1 METKFQT
8 SFIPKKTPVTMGV
21 SGSSPAVRKQKS
33 SILMTLAT
41 ILFLLSLVAAAGS
54 YGWKY
59 YLISAQAD
67 YKKQLAQRKEQFNL
81 DLIEQLKQVNIKIT
95 LARQLMTNHVA
106 LSQIFDVVSRL
117 TAEKV
122 RFFNMDVSA
131 TQLEGISN
139 SEYKINLHGNGLNYS
154 TVAFQSD
161 VLAQLEQLGLRK
173 IVKNPIL
180 SDPSQDEKGSVSFN
194 FSASIDP
201 NSVSYEKLVIGSGV
215 SDIAPPASSQ

>member
-8 SFIPKKTPVTMGV
+8 SFIPKKIPTPIGV
-21 SGSSPAVRKQKS
+21 SGSSPAARKQKS

-41 ILFLLSLVAAAGS
+41 ILFLLSLVAAVGS

-67 YKKQLAQRKEQFNL
+67 YKKQLNQRKEQFNL

-95 LARQLMTNHVA
+95 LARQLMSNHVA
-106 LSQIFDVVSRL
+106 LSQIFDIVSRL

-122 RFFNMDVSA
+122 RFFDMDVSA
-131 TQLEGISN
+131 TQLEGVSN
-139 SEYKINLHGNGLNYS
+139 SEYKISLRGNGINYS

-180 SDPSQDEKGSVSFN
+180 SDPSQDDKGTVSFN

-201 NSVSYEKLVIGSGV
+201 KSVSYEKLVVGSEV
-215 SDIAPPASSQ
+215 TDTVLPTASQ